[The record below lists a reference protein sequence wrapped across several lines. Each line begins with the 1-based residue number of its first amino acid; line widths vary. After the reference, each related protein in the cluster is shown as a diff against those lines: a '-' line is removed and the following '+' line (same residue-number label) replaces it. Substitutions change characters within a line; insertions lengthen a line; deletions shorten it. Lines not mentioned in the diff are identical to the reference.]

1 MTRSTQIRNGALLLL
16 LVDIS
21 IIFIITVC
29 LAFNI
34 PLIVIN
40 GVSTISALSY
50 VPAALVIS
58 VRGKE
63 SSYDGARREV
73 GFLIFHSI
81 TGLAGA
87 ILAGVTGGPAYC
99 SRLYYLRG
107 LNSSDSSF
115 SWNAIVS
122 VQRYCDT
129 MSAIIAL
136 ACLECAGSLL
146 WIYWL
151 RKVITRLSYEKSE
164 LGNERK
170 LWKTSVSEIMRR
182 DLRDPIGGGGIG
194 QGVTPF
200 VHEPGELERARTVQT
215 MRQPSI
221 STVQTQ
227 SGNPPLVTI
236 PGQGLGGPS
245 LQLHPTL
252 SIPVTRT
259 ITHDSTL
266 NTIADPGLER
276 QRSIVIA
283 DPEVDH
289 GPYIPPPPYQPH
301 YSSSPTSSPGSPMT
315 LPRSDTSYSNPATS
329 VSPTRAST
337 QLPSIAQHYGTA
349 SSDIGSGSGSG
360 SGSGAGADPSTSTN
374 QNSSYHSYI
383 STLPEIHVGPITT
396 AHRTSSTT
404 RSNSR
409 PLPMPS
415 AGVNGSGGA
424 GTVAGVAGMM
434 NLGPMVSSPISEI
447 DDHAHAQLR
456 EHHHALLA
464 GEGPDVGAEGQRSEL
479 RRVLDE
485 KEESKEVVRRALER

>member
-1 MTRSTQIRNGALLLL
+1 MTRSTLIRNCALVLLFI
-16 LVDIS
+16 DIS

-50 VPAALVIS
+50 VPAALVLSI
-58 VRGKE
+58 RGKE
-63 SSYDGARREV
+63 SPYDGAKREV

-99 SRLYYLRG
+99 SRLYYLQG

-146 WIYWL
+146 WIYWV

-182 DLRDPIGGGGIG
+182 DLRDPVGGGPGG
-194 QGVTPF
+194 HGGHGVTPF
-200 VHEPGELERARTVQT
+200 VQEAGELERAQT
-215 MRQPSI
+215 TRQPSI

-227 SGNPPLVTI
+227 SRNPSLV
-236 PGQGLGGPS
+236 PGQQGGPS

-259 ITHDSTL
+259 ITHDSTF
-266 NTIADPGLER
+266 NVDPGLER
-276 QRSIVIA
+276 QRSVVIA

-289 GPYIPPPPYQPH
+289 GPYVPPPPYQPH
-301 YSSSPTSSPGSPMT
+301 YSSSPSSSPGSPIPLPSSPST
-315 LPRSDTSYSNPATS
+315 AGSPPRS
-329 VSPTRAST
+329 AST
-337 QLPSIAQHYGTA
+337 LLPSIAQRYGTA
-349 SSDIGSGSGSG
+349 RSDAGS
-360 SGSGAGADPSTSTN
+360 DTNTNTNLNLNSTYNT
-374 QNSSYHSYI
+374 YI
-383 STLPEIHVGPITT
+383 STLPEVHVGPT
-396 AHRTSSTT
+396 TSST
-404 RSNSR
+404 SPGPG
-409 PLPMPS
+409 PLS
-415 AGVNGSGGA
+415 TTASSGDPA
-424 GTVAGVAGMM
+424 SAGMM
-434 NLGPMVSSPISEI
+434 GLGPIVSSPISDTDE
-447 DDHAHAQLR
+447 LR
-456 EHHHALLA
+456 QHHHALLA
-464 GEGPDVGAEGQRSEL
+464 GEGPSVGAGEQRSEL

-485 KEESKEVVRRALER
+485 KEDSKEVVRRALER

>member
-1 MTRSTQIRNGALLLL
+1 MTRSTQIRNGALVLIF
-16 LVDIS
+16 VDIS

-34 PLIVIN
+34 PLIVTN
-40 GVSTISALSY
+40 GASLISALSY
-50 VPAALVIS
+50 VPAALVLS
-58 VRGKE
+58 ARGKE
-63 SSYDGARREV
+63 SRYDGAKREV
-73 GFLIFHSI
+73 GFLVFHAI

-99 SRLYYLRG
+99 SRLYYLQG

-146 WIYWL
+146 WIWWI
-151 RKVITRLSYEKSE
+151 RKVIFRLSYEKSE

-182 DLRDPIGGGGIG
+182 DLRDPIGGGAGHHG
-194 QGVTPF
+194 GHGVTPF
-200 VHEPGELERARTVQT
+200 VHEPGELERAQT
-215 MRQPSI
+215 TRQPSI

-227 SGNPPLVTI
+227 SRNPSLV
-236 PGQGLGGPS
+236 PGQSGPGGGPS

-266 NTIADPGLER
+266 NADPVLER

-301 YSSSPTSSPGSPMT
+301 YASSSSASPPTPASPIPAALSESSSPA
-315 LPRSDTSYSNPATS
+315 RI
-329 VSPTRAST
+329 ST
-337 QLPSIAQHYGTA
+337 QLPSIAQRY
-349 SSDIGSGSGSG
+349 
-360 SGSGAGADPSTSTN
+360 GAGTSLSDPGSETNTNTNTGTNLSTFSN
-374 QNSSYHSYI
+374 PAYNSYI
-383 STLPEIHVGPITT
+383 STVPEVHVGPVTT
-396 AHRTSSTT
+396 PSS
-404 RSNSR
+404 SPS
-409 PLPMPS
+409 PGPSVPPMS
-415 AGVNGSGGA
+415 GSGGGGGGGGTGGFA
-424 GTVAGVAGMM
+424 GM
-434 NLGPMVSSPISEI
+434 NLGPIVSSPISET
-447 DDHAHAQLR
+447 DELR
-456 EHHHALLA
+456 QQHHAFLA
-464 GEGPDVGAEGQRSEL
+464 GEGPAIGSIGGAGGGQRSEL